1 MSSSTLSHLAVPRWR
16 VPQVFGSVRNNST
29 SHQARQ
35 KHLNIIRRLQR
46 QERITA
52 ATLDADIDD
61 FLQRFD
67 HFYKSKSANDEAV
80 KTALRQNKYISTER
94 LNHDNYI
101 SIFSQEI
108 VEHFNDMKKH
118 LKDLKEEPFPDWQP
132 GDSDV
137 VLRQL
142 DDPNL
147 KPEDLETELKTREKD
162 VIRLLDKADEHHA
175 ALVKA
180 RETLR
185 EKGVV
190 AAEAVADNYINA
202 HISDYANIDVPLD
215 PVDLD
220 TIDEDSTAILASVRR
235 DAP

>member
-1 MSSSTLSHLAVPRWR
+1 MSGSVLSHLAVLRWR
-16 VPQVFGSVRNNST
+16 VPRAINSARNNST

-46 QERITA
+46 QERIVA
-52 ATLDADIDD
+52 ATLDADLDD
-61 FLQRFD
+61 FLQRFNY
-67 HFYKSKSANDEAV
+67 FYKSKSVNDETV

-94 LNHDNYI
+94 LNYDNNI
-101 SIFSQEI
+101 TTFGQEI
-108 VEHFNDMKKH
+108 IEHFNDLKKH
-118 LKDLKEEPFPDWQP
+118 LNDLKEEPFLDWQP

-147 KPEDLETELKTREKD
+147 KPEDLQIELNTRARD
-162 VIRLLDKADEHHA
+162 VTRLLDQADQRHA

-180 RETLR
+180 REALR
-185 EKGVV
+185 EKGVA
-190 AAEAVADNYINA
+190 AAEAVADSFVNA
-202 HISDYANIDVPLD
+202 HISDYANIDVPLN

-220 TIDEDSTAILASVRR
+220 TIDEDSMAILASMRR
-235 DAP
+235 DTT